1 MKLGAIAL
9 VAIVVCSAFVLAS
22 LESTTAI
29 PTINSSLYKNNGYGM
44 GNDMNGE
51 WTLNVEVSSDVTRV
65 EFYLDGKLVSN
76 DTAAPF
82 SWNFNTADYT
92 DGLHLFRAMAF
103 NADGEVNYQEI
114 PRNFVPFPLD
124 FVVGIIALV
133 IITLVIAIVGALA
146 KNKKLGKKPKNNAN

>member
-9 VAIVVCSAFVLAS
+9 VAIVVCSAFMLAS

-29 PTINSSLYKNNGYGM
+29 PTINSSLYKNNGYSM

-51 WTLNVEVSSDVTRV
+51 WTLNAEVSSDVTRV

-76 DTAAPF
+76 DTDAPF

-133 IITLVIAIVGALA
+133 IITLVIATVGALV
-146 KNKKLGKKPKNNAN
+146 KNKKLGKKPKNNAD